1 MSVSRY
7 VLGTK
12 IASGGMAEIYLGKR
26 VGEDDFQRPC
36 AIKQIL
42 SHLASNKD
50 FIDMFRDEAHICK
63 QLQHANIVRVEG
75 FEEIS
80 GSYAIV
86 MEFIEGSDL
95 RSLLSACERADT
107 RLTIPMTLF
116 VATEAARG
124 LHYAHNKRDDLT
136 QKSLNIVHRDI
147 SPQNILVS
155 YEGEVKVTDFG
166 IANAKEKNTETQTGT
181 VKGKYSYMSP
191 EQISAEKVDRRSDI
205 FSLGIVLWEMLAMKK
220 LFQSRNDVSTIGR
233 VRECKIPFSLSKKNP
248 EISAELE
255 SIVLKCLNKKIDRRY
270 QTAEEMEK
278 SLRKFLYTNYSDFT
292 ASDLGNFVN
301 ERLLTKRKQT
311 QKELKELLA
320 TPADSQLSLDTG
332 LISPDNLQL
341 ASGQDHN
348 YQSAPM
354 SPPFSSVAFP
364 GTKNKPDRSAKVM
377 AQVTPLRADDGK
389 RADSKPDQTRVSGKK
404 RKKSRVPMVRDLSE
418 ETLAGYG
425 SETVAAPRKR
435 RSKRSRSK
443 RQKPALLL
451 AIVAV
456 SVLVVAIAYI
466 IKTSILQVPI
476 GNFLQLKLDVTPSV
490 VKLIIDGKKYRD
502 GRYLQTPITL
512 KSKKG
517 KHRVRIFRQG
527 YKPRSFYYQGKEG
540 QTFEKTVVLEPATRF
555 STVKIISQNKRQK
568 YLLDVNDGFFRG
580 ESPALIPDLAYYK
593 RHVVKIFLKGG
604 KSRSDRFN
612 CSFMP
617 TSYSKANP
625 YILVIA
631 GRSCSTVS
639 NKR

>member
-107 RLTIPMTLF
+107 KLTIPMALF
-116 VATEAARG
+116 IATEAARG
-124 LHYAHNKRDDLT
+124 LHYAHNKRDDLS
-136 QKSLNIVHRDI
+136 QRSLNIVHRDI

-233 VRECKIPFSLSKKNP
+233 VRECKIPFSLSKKYP
-248 EISAELE
+248 EISRELE
-255 SIVLKCLNKKIDRRY
+255 SIVLKCLNKRIDRRY

-278 SLRKFLYTNYSDFT
+278 SLRKFLYTNYPDFT

-320 TPADSQLSLDTG
+320 SKDGQLSLDAG
-332 LISPDNLQL
+332 LGHSDNLPL
-341 ASGQDHN
+341 ASGQD
-348 YQSAPM
+348 YQPAPM
-354 SPPFSSVAFP
+354 QPPFASVAFP
-364 GTKNKPDRSAKVM
+364 GTNNKTDRSAKVM

-389 RADSKPDQTRVSGKK
+389 GVDGKPDQTRVSSK
-404 RKKSRVPMVRDLSE
+404 RKKSRSAVPLVRDLSE

-443 RQKPALLL
+443 RKKPALLL
-451 AIVAV
+451 AIVVV
-456 SVLVVAIAYI
+456 SMLTVAIIYI
-466 IKTSILQVPI
+466 AKRSGLNAPI
-476 GNFLQLKLDVTPSV
+476 GNYLQLKLDVTPSV
-490 VKLIIDGKKYRD
+490 VKLTIDGKKYRD

-512 KSKKG
+512 KSRAGRHSVK
-517 KHRVRIFRQG
+517 IFRQG
-527 YKPRSFYYQGKEG
+527 YKQRRFFYQGKKG
-540 QTFEKTVVLEPATRF
+540 QTFEKTVVLDPATRF
-555 STVKIISQNKRQK
+555 SPVRIVSQNKRQK
-568 YLLDVNDGFFRG
+568 YLLDVNSGFFRG

-593 RHVVKIFLKGG
+593 RHSVRISLKG
-604 KSRSDRFN
+604 SQRRNDQFS

-625 YILVIA
+625 YILIIA
-631 GRSCSTVS
+631 GRSCSTTS
-639 NKR
+639 GNRR

>member
-1 MSVSRY
+1 MGVSRY

-26 VGEDDFQRPC
+26 IGEDDFQRPC

-107 RLTIPMTLF
+107 KLTIPMALF

-136 QKSLNIVHRDI
+136 QRSLNIVHRDI
-147 SPQNILVS
+147 SPQNILLS

-233 VRECKIPFSLSKKNP
+233 VRECKIPFSLSKKHP
-248 EISAELE
+248 EISRELE
-255 SIVLKCLNKKIDRRY
+255 AIVLKCLNKQIDNRY

-278 SLRKFLYTNYSDFT
+278 SLRKFLYTNYPDFT

-301 ERLLTKRKQT
+301 ERLLSKRKQT
-311 QKELKELLA
+311 QKELKELL
-320 TPADSQLSLDTG
+320 TTKDEQLSIDTG
-332 LISPDNLQL
+332 LVSLDNLQL
-341 ASGQDHN
+341 ASGQDHD
-348 YQSAPM
+348 YQPAPM

-364 GTKNKPDRSAKVM
+364 GTKNKLDRSAKVM
-377 AQVTPLRADDGK
+377 SQATPLRADDGK
-389 RADSKPDQTRVSGKK
+389 GLDNKPEQTRVSK
-404 RKKSRVPMVRDLSE
+404 RKKSRSSVPMVRDISE

-425 SETVAAPRKR
+425 SETVASTRKR
-435 RSKRSRSK
+435 RSRRSRSK
-443 RQKPALLL
+443 RKKPALLL

-456 SVLVVAIAYI
+456 SLLAVAIIYI
-466 IKTSILQVPI
+466 AKKSFLQVPI

-490 VKLIIDGKKYRD
+490 VKITIDGKKYRD

-512 KSKKG
+512 KSRSGNHVVK
-517 KHRVRIFRQG
+517 IFRQG
-527 YKPRSFYYQGKEG
+527 YKQQRFSYQGKKG

-555 STVKIISQNKRQK
+555 SPVKIVSQNKRQK
-568 YLLDVNDGFFRG
+568 YLLNVNDGFFRG
-580 ESPALIPDLAYYK
+580 ESPAIIPDLAYYK
-593 RHVVKIFLKGG
+593 RHIVKISLKGRQ
-604 KSRSDRFN
+604 SRSDRFT

-617 TSYSKANP
+617 TSFSKNNP
-625 YILVIA
+625 YVLVIA
-631 GRSCSTVS
+631 GRSCSTIS